1 MRVVYVSMNKYDEV
15 VHSLG
20 DYYDVIHPSSITD
33 TFSAE
38 IFLALSDG
46 KTDEEHQQTQFPVPS
61 VPSTVNEVFAQP
73 SQLELVGPSMA
84 CAPYPYS
91 GPNYAGVTS
100 SYGPQPLVH
109 SHGIGVHTT
118 QMVLPLE
125 IAEEPVYVNAK
136 QYHGILRRR
145 RLRAK
150 AELEKKLI
158 KGRKPYLHESRHLHA
173 MRRARGCGGRFLNT
187 KKLDNDATSAKS
199 TTNNEDAAT
208 YDLNNSFST
217 DSKSTSPDKNKHCS
231 HVQGF
236 DLEGDFSAQKSETL
250 NHSMRPGRVLTIN

>member
-1 MRVVYVSMNKYDEV
+1 MNHLVRGMQPKLDHADHSDPNTSSNKLYVTCSQAQCRG
-15 VHSLG
+15 LG
-20 DYYDVIHPSSITD
+20 NEASWSSIVMED
-33 TFSAE
+33 R
-38 IFLALSDG
+38 
-46 KTDEEHQQTQFPVPS
+46 KTNEEHQQTQLLVPS
-61 VPSTVNEVFAQP
+61 VPSTVNDFFA
-73 SQLELVGPSMA
+73 VGPSMA

-91 GPNYAGVTS
+91 GPSYVGVTPTH
-100 SYGPQPLVH
+100 GPQPLAHPHDV
-109 SHGIGVHTT
+109 GVHTA

-187 KKLDNDATSAKS
+187 KKLGNDTTSANT
-199 TTNNEDAAT
+199 TTNNENSAT
-208 YDLNNSFST
+208 CDLSNALSL
-217 DSKSTSPDKNKHCS
+217 DSNSTSEKNQHCS

-236 DLEGDFSAQKSETL
+236 DLEGEFSAE
-250 NHSMRPGRVLTIN
+250 RV